1 MLVPHPVR
9 YPKCPQAKRRMGKR
23 TDRTDRPHGAR
34 VPQEQGG
41 KQTGKAVPPGQG
53 GPWGGRGCWCF
64 TSPDG
69 RVVTLAKKNIKERV
83 GESAT
88 AVLSPTG
95 CAMVQPVG
103 HAAFT
108 E

>member
-1 MLVPHPVR
+1 M
-9 YPKCPQAKRRMGKR
+9 
-23 TDRTDRPHGAR
+23 DRPHGAR

-88 AVLSPTG
+88 TVLSPTG